1 MPDTPKPSET
11 TPRLNPFEEAYR
23 AEKQRAEITMLR
35 VQTKALETLERLM
48 DDPEPTGDEKK
59 DAAQSRERN
68 RQRLAANQTLMHC
81 RTMAREERLAR
92 TTRKRADAPAS
103 EAPASI
109 KESDPVSP
117 GAAEPQ
123 ATNPAPAPP
132 EPSPD
137 STGEH
142 VHPVCRL
149 TELKALREKK
159 RNELR
164 KG

>member
-1 MPDTPKPSET
+1 MPVTAKAAET
-11 TPRLNPFEEAYR
+11 TPRLNQFEEACR
-23 AEKQRAEITMLR
+23 VENQRAEITMLR

-59 DAAQSRERN
+59 DAERSRERN
-68 RQRLAANQTLMHC
+68 RQRLAANQALIHC

-92 TTRKRADAPAS
+92 TTRKQAEGQAS

-109 KESDPVSP
+109 KESDLVSST
-117 GAAEPQ
+117 ATEPQ
-123 ATNPAPAPP
+123 ATDPAPAPP

-142 VHPVCRL
+142 ARPVCSL

-159 RNELR
+159 RNELQ